1 MFISFKQISQEQRKP
16 LEYKEQKAI
25 EAIRQGFS
33 VNKHKTA
40 VAFSGGKDSTVL
52 WHLIRTNFPEKT
64 PEIIF
69 GNTGVEYPESLKF
82 ARELGQEWGKEHFH
96 ETKLECTTEEGLKY
110 EAQREVLD
118 WLINTG
124 QVGAVLKKD
133 GKLKSTLAL
142 ERAATSEMWQSFKER
157 NLVWRKGTP
166 KSYWWCVDQY
176 GFPIMGK
183 AASKLDARRINI
195 DCFLRFSQ
203 SISAKEDLLKYYDI
217 LRECRF
223 SQHCCKLLKKDPS
236 ERMQAKLDV
245 DVIFKGLMAA
255 ESRTRLTNFSTRGY
269 LFKSSRTHLE
279 NDSFYHCNPISIW
292 TDSDI
297 WAYIH
302 KYDVPY
308 SPLYDMGYIDNKGVE
323 HKIQRNGC
331 FGCATDILFKNNHMS
346 MLRQTHKKL
355 WDAVMNYG
363 MANELKKLTTLR
375 SNGYPTIVNLLEADA
390 LLETRPCAFD
400 DMEKVIDTTGIKEEY
415 DSEA

>member
-1 MFISFKQISQEQRKP
+1 
-16 LEYKEQKAI
+16 
-25 EAIRQGFS
+25 
-33 VNKHKTA
+33 
-40 VAFSGGKDSTVL
+40 
-52 WHLIRTNFPEKT
+52 
-64 PEIIF
+64 
-69 GNTGVEYPESLKF
+69 
-82 ARELGQEWGKEHFH
+82 
-96 ETKLECTTEEGLKY
+96 
-110 EAQREVLD
+110 
-118 WLINTG
+118 
-124 QVGAVLKKD
+124 LKKD